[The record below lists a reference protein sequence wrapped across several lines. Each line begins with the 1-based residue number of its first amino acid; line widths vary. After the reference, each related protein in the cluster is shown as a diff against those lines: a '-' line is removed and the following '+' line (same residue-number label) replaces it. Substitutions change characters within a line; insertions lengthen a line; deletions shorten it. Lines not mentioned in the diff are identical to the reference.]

1 MFAIPRKG
9 GLMMCGMIAL
19 LLAYAKWNGMA
30 YLSLEQPRRNYHAL
44 SSENGL

>member
-30 YLSLEQPRRNYHAL
+30 YLSPELTKEEYHAL
-44 SSENGL
+44 SSKN